1 MARNPLYPRSAGE
14 TAVDRLLNQTLPRI
28 IKDKQDRDDRAQQ
41 RQDTLDARAQQQENF
56 NKQFTYG
63 IEQDKLKESNRK
75 DEKVSTHFSTATSY
89 AMVGKYEEAESE
101 YQNGLFWAGKWGLSH
116 KDYGSETSRIKIDK
130 VRTTNNTYDTAIG
143 VFNSS
148 MSSPDSVLSAGKS
161 VMGVWG
167 DLSDNQKS
175 EYLQIVKNNE
185 DNQNFVMLNM
195 DRNELDFFDKNS
207 KLYSSTLGKKSGF
220 ANLTESQRGE
230 FEAKLPAEL
239 QYLGPDATEAQLK
252 RREQEL
258 TKLYQ
263 SSDLY
268 TSEQEFAKK
277 YVNDTVNMYGGD
289 WATASKLINSMSGFN
304 RDEHISRLALGL
316 VKSGEVKAS
325 EIEKN
330 LLEKGISEEA
340 INASGLFKEASGD
353 GDEDGDGD
361 DETGTG
367 IDQATLDVTRA
378 RSIER
383 TMGEDG
389 TATKEEI
396 REYRG
401 LLSKYDVK
409 SFGTVGTTYD
419 SETEGSKSREL
430 ASKLQN
436 KKTKPNSMSVEEF
449 KDEKDSINKYY
460 EGIIKQE
467 QSVID
472 DIQNKDLSSE
482 EKRKISLVSKDRI
495 KLFKIQKRK
504 ELAKL
509 AGNQSAAEQAAEQEK
524 QIKARIDRYS
534 RGEGTDYQMYKY
546 EPTDADEASST
557 EKGLVGYTGKGVGS
571 FKTRLGHT
579 VHK

>member
-63 IEQDKLKESNRK
+63 VEQDALKESNRK
-75 DEKVSTHFSTATSY
+75 DEKVSNHFSKATSY

-148 MSSPDSVLSAGKS
+148 MSSPDSILSAGKS

-167 DLSDNQKS
+167 DLSDKQKV
-175 EYLQIVKNNE
+175 EYLQIVKDGE
-185 DNQNFVMLNM
+185 DNQNFAMLTF
-195 DRNELDFFDKNS
+195 DRNELEFFDKNS

-220 ANLTESQRGE
+220 ANLTESQREE
-230 FEAKLPAEL
+230 FEAKLPTEL

-277 YVNDTVNMYGGD
+277 YVNDTVNMYGGNWD
-289 WATASKLINSMSGFN
+289 TASEIINSMTGFN

-316 VKSGEVKAS
+316 VKGGEVKAS

-340 INASGLFKEASGD
+340 INASGLFKEAPGD
-353 GDEDGDGD
+353 GDEDGD
-361 DETGTG
+361 
-367 IDQATLDVTRA
+367 
-378 RSIER
+378 
-383 TMGEDG
+383 EDG
-389 TATKEEI
+389 GKSEIDLDNFENLSPEKKVEVFDKNEEVSSSVSGKMDFLREAN
-396 REYRG
+396 REYDR
-401 LLSKYDVK
+401 LILKRSKGITLNDEEVE
-409 SFGTVGTTYD
+409 SLR
-419 SETEGSKSREL
+419 KSRAVIDSVPENLNNISKKDRPANTRGL
-430 ASKLQN
+430 ASKVRASQLRGHLEDVEKWKSRIKQLETAIKEN
-436 KKTKPNSMSVEEF
+436 KTYTLGHSTFLEVPGQDKYGVLSEKKT
-449 KDEKDSINKYY
+449 
-460 EGIIKQE
+460 
-467 QSVID
+467 
-472 DIQNKDLSSE
+472 LSGY
-482 EKRKISLVSKDRI
+482 K
-495 KLFKIQKRK
+495 K
-504 ELAKL
+504 ELQTLKKSLEKSPKTIKILERRLQEAVNARDPLKNYDL
-509 AGNQSAAEQAAEQEK
+509 IDVKNEQGQIINQFLRK
-524 QIKARIDRYS
+524 K
-534 RGEGTDYQMYKY
+534 
-546 EPTDADEASST
+546 
-557 EKGLVGYTGKGVGS
+557 
-571 FKTRLGHT
+571 
-579 VHK
+579 

>member
-56 NKQFTYG
+56 NKQFSYG

-148 MSSPDSVLSAGKS
+148 MSSPDSILSAGKS

-167 DLSDNQKS
+167 DLSDKQKV
-175 EYLQIVKNNE
+175 EYLQIVE
-185 DNQNFVMLNM
+185 DGKGNQNFAMLTF

-220 ANLTESQRGE
+220 ANLTESQREE
-230 FEAKLPAEL
+230 FEAKLSPEL

-316 VKSGEVKAS
+316 VKGGEVKAS

-340 INASGLFKEASGD
+340 INASGLFKEASKKKKLKK
-353 GDEDGDGD
+353 ELI
-361 DETGTG
+361 G

-389 TATKEEI
+389 TATREEI

-509 AGNQSAAEQAAEQEK
+509 AGNQSAAEQAAGQEK
-524 QIKARIDRYS
+524 QIKARIDRYA